1 AAERDPALEG
11 YLWQGKQYEGLVVNV
26 LEAFWANGTRLLGED
41 GTILPEPARAAD
53 ALRFLRGLIETNVSP
68 AWTTAADEELTRRA
82 FGDGHAIFLR
92 NWPYAMEL
100 FEAPGSAVRGKVAFT
115 SLPGRA
121 RGAAGVGSTG
131 GAHLAVSRRSRHP
144 ELAVALAR
152 HLTSQPAQRA
162 IALGAALS
170 PTRRDLYHDPELVRA
185 HPGMPRLDGLML
197 MGQPR
202 PVTPAYLLVSS
213 TVQPEF
219 SAALVGVKSPERAIA
234 DRGARLGRARQGGVH
249 VASRPRPRRGG
260 RGLDGRRASGGV
272 APEPPSRAGG
282 GPGASP
288 HEPAGPAGDRA
299 RRRAEPHAPRSL
311 PRSRAR
317 ARAPRNAA
325 PRRAH
330 ADGPAAPGDARVP
343 SRLVDGAARVLGGA
357 RRGEVAGAGDR
368 RRARPAR
375 LFPRGH
381 PMTRREAVNRR
392 RGVLLLAPTVL
403 ALGTLTVY
411 PGVWVLWLSL
421 QHRIPIF
428 GVSRFAGLDNY
439 AFLAI
444 DSRFASAA
452 ATTIIFTVTSVA
464 LEVVLGVAAALA
476 IHAQRGGR
484 RVALSL
490 LLLAWAMP
498 AVVTAKLFEWLYHP
512 TAGLLNVAL
521 GGHALN
527 WLGDPHLALPAV
539 VLADVWRTMPFVA
552 VLCYA
557 RLLAIPAELYE
568 AAQVDG
574 AGRLATLVLITLP
587 MLARILLVAI
597 LFRTLDALRAFDLMF
612 VLTGGGPAGT
622 TETITVYAYRALFQT
637 LQLGFGSA
645 LGVVVFVLVMAVAW
659 AYLKILRTSAVT
671 A

>member
-1 AAERDPALEG
+1 
-11 YLWQGKQYEGLVVNV
+11 
-26 LEAFWANGTRLLGED
+26 
-41 GTILPEPARAAD
+41 
-53 ALRFLRGLIETNVSP
+53 
-68 AWTTAADEELTRRA
+68 
-82 FGDGHAIFLR
+82 
-92 NWPYAMEL
+92 
-100 FEAPGSAVRGKVAFT
+100 
-115 SLPGRA
+115 
-121 RGAAGVGSTG
+121 
-131 GAHLAVSRRSRHP
+131 
-144 ELAVALAR
+144 
-152 HLTSQPAQRA
+152 
-162 IALGAALS
+162 
-170 PTRRDLYHDPELVRA
+170 
-185 HPGMPRLDGLML
+185 
-197 MGQPR
+197 
-202 PVTPAYLLVSS
+202 
-213 TVQPEF
+213 
-219 SAALVGVKSPERAIA
+219 
-234 DRGARLGRARQGGVH
+234 
-249 VASRPRPRRGG
+249 
-260 RGLDGRRASGGV
+260 
-272 APEPPSRAGG
+272 
-282 GPGASP
+282 
-288 HEPAGPAGDRA
+288 
-299 RRRAEPHAPRSL
+299 
-311 PRSRAR
+311 
-317 ARAPRNAA
+317 
-325 PRRAH
+325 
-330 ADGPAAPGDARVP
+330 
-343 SRLVDGAARVLGGA
+343 
-357 RRGEVAGAGDR
+357 
-368 RRARPAR
+368 
-375 LFPRGH
+375 
-381 PMTRREAVNRR
+381 MTRREAVNRR

-539 VLADVWRTMPFVA
+539 ILADVWRTMPFVA

-557 RLLAIPAELYE
+557 RLLAIPPELYE

-659 AYLKILRTSAVT
+659 AYLRLLRTSAVT